1 VSYLHLSQFEPILA
15 IWVADSPGQV
25 LPIFHE
31 AARAEVV
38 KRFVA
43 YADIHPRVFVR
54 ITDLPIQDA
63 IRDIRQSHLNALIRI
78 SGVVTRRTGVFPS
91 IDTGFFDCPKCFAL
105 LGPIS
110 KNSDNEIKPPK
121 SCPHCEFR
129 SMHPEKG
136 FSINEEKS
144 VYVNFQKLT
153 LQESPGSVPA
163 GRLPRSKEVTLLHDL
178 IDCARPGEEV
188 EVTGVYTNNFLS
200 LNQAGGFPVYATVVE
215 ANYVARVGGGG
226 RGAATLSDDDRAAVL
241 RLAADPRIGRR
252 IAASIAPS
260 IHGHEDIKLALAL
273 ALFGGQE
280 KHVRGKARLRGD
292 INVLLLGD
300 PGTAKSQF
308 LKYVEKTAHR
318 AVYTTGKGASAVGLT
333 ASVHKDPV
341 TREWTLEGGALV
353 LADRGVCLIDEFDKM
368 NDSDRVSIH
377 EAMEQQ
383 SISVS
388 KAGIVTSLQARC
400 AVIAAANPVG
410 GRYDSSKTFSE
421 NVELTDPILS
431 RFDCLLVV
439 KDTVDPVLDERLA
452 HFVVGSHIKSHP
464 DCSEEQ
470 VRAVEEMAGGASAR
484 LPDSELVPQE
494 LLRKY
499 IAFAKRTVRP
509 KLYHADLDKISR
521 VYSDLRKESLT
532 REGMPVAVR
541 HIESIIRMSE
551 AHAAMHLRE
560 SVNDEDV
567 NVAVSVMIKSF
578 ISTQKYGVQKHLT
591 KRFSRYTNYQRD
603 FNHLLLDTL
612 RTLLREALHYEGV
625 MGVAPGEAPVRLQAK
640 HLEERA
646 REFGILDL
654 SPFFDSDL
662 FRDNRFT
669 LDPVAGVI
677 THPRS

>member
-1 VSYLHLSQFEPILA
+1 L
-15 IWVADSPGQV
+15 
-25 LPIFHE
+25 
-31 AARAEVV
+31 
-38 KRFVA
+38 
-43 YADIHPRVFVR
+43 
-54 ITDLPIQDA
+54 
-63 IRDIRQSHLNALIRI
+63 
-78 SGVVTRRTGVFPS
+78 
-91 IDTGFFDCPKCFAL
+91 AL
-105 LGPIS
+105 LGPVS

-121 SCPHCEFR
+121 SCPHCGSSQR
-129 SMHPEKG
+129 

-188 EVTGVYTNNFLS
+188 EVTGIYTNNFLS
-200 LNQAGGFPVYATVVE
+200 LNQAGGFPVYSTVVE

-226 RGAATLSDDDRAAVL
+226 PGAASQLSDEDRAAVQ
-241 RLAADPRIGRR
+241 RLGADPRVGRR

-280 KHVRGKARLRGD
+280 KHVKGKARLRGD

-410 GRYDSSKTFSE
+410 GRYDSGKTFSE

-431 RFDCLLVV
+431 RFDILLVV

-464 DCSEEQ
+464 DCTDEH
-470 VRAVEEMAGGASAR
+470 VRAVEEMAGGGGGAPPA
-484 LPDSELVPQE
+484 DDFVPQA

-499 IAFAKRTVRP
+499 IAHAKRTVRP
-509 KLYHADLDKISR
+509 KLYHADLDKITK
-521 VYSDLRKESLT
+521 VYADLRKESLT

-541 HIESIIRMSE
+541 HIESIVRMSE

-560 SVNDEDV
+560 YVNDEDV

-578 ISTQKYGVQKHLT
+578 ISTQKYGVQKHLA

-612 RTLLREALHYEGV
+612 RTLLRETLHYEAV
-625 MGVAPGEAPVRLQAK
+625 MGVAQGEAPVRLQAK

-654 SPFFDSDL
+654 SLFYDSDL
-662 FRDNRFT
+662 FRDNHFA
-669 LDPVAGVI
+669 LLPVEGVI
-677 THPRS
+677 THPRA

>member
-1 VSYLHLSQFEPILA
+1 MQVSYLHLSQFEPILA
-15 IWVADSPGQV
+15 IWVADAPAQV

-31 AARAEVV
+31 ATRTEVT
-38 KRFVA
+38 KRFSS
-43 YADIHPRVFVR
+43 YAAIHESVFVR
-54 ITDLPIQDA
+54 ITDLPISDA

-78 SGVVTRRTGVFPS
+78 SGVVTRRTSVFPQLS
-91 IDTGFFDCPKCFAL
+91 SAYYNCIKCGQV
-105 LGPIS
+105 LGPIIQNAESELKMNSCVHCQS
-110 KNSDNEIKPPK
+110 KGP
-121 SCPHCEFR
+121 
-129 SMHPEKG
+129 
-136 FSINEEKS
+136 FSLNQELTH
-144 VYVNFQKLT
+144 YRNYQKMT

-163 GRLPRSKEVTLLHDL
+163 GRLPRSKEVILVNDL

-188 EVTGVYTNNFLS
+188 EVTGIYTNNFDLS
-200 LNQAGGFPVYATVVE
+200 LNTSGGFPVFATVVE
-215 ANYVARVGGGG
+215 ANFVARVGGGG
-226 RGAATLSDDDRAAVL
+226 FSTTSDEDRQRILELSQ
-241 RLAADPRIGRR
+241 DPRIARR

-280 KHVRGKARLRGD
+280 KHVKGKTRLRGD

-308 LKYVEKTAHR
+308 LKYTEKTAHR

-333 ASVHKDPV
+333 ASVHKDPI

-383 SISVS
+383 SISIS

-400 AVIAAANPVG
+400 SVIAAANPVG

-431 RFDCLLVV
+431 RFDILLVV

-452 HFVVGSHIKSHP
+452 DFVVGSHIKSHP
-464 DCSEEQ
+464 DATKEQ
-470 VRAVEEMAGGASAR
+470 KSGVEEATGGNGASE
-484 LPDSELVPQE
+484 LPIDQE

-499 IAFAKRTVRP
+499 VAHAKRTCRP
-509 KLYHADLDKISR
+509 KLHQADLDKISR
-521 VYSDLRKESLT
+521 VYAELRKESMT

-551 AHAAMHLRE
+551 AHSAMHLRE
-560 SVNDEDV
+560 SVNDDDV
-567 NVAVSVMIKSF
+567 NAAVSVMIKSF
-578 ISTQKYGVQKHLT
+578 IGTQKFGVQKHLQ

-603 FNHLLLDTL
+603 YNHLLLDAL
-612 RTLLREALHYEGV
+612 RTLLRETLHYEQV
-625 MGVAPGEAPVRLQAK
+625 MSVKPSAEEPIKLRVR

-646 REFGILDL
+646 REYGILDL
-654 SPFFDSDL
+654 QPFYDSEL
-662 FRDNRFT
+662 FRDNHFT
-669 LDPVAGVI
+669 LSTAEGVVL
-677 THPRS
+677 HPR